1 MRVCFLT
8 HYFPPEVGA
17 PQTRIELVA
26 RALARSGAEVTVHTG
41 FPHYPDGGVKPPYRN
56 RRWLVERRD
65 GITIVRSAVCPAANR
80 GFALRLADHLA
91 FASSALV
98 TTRLSGPADVVVGE
112 SPPLF
117 TAAAGV
123 PYAAVKDAAY
133 VVNVADR
140 WPASAV
146 EMGALRNPR
155 AIAAAEALELWLYR
169 RADLIVSPTQG
180 IALALDDLP
189 EAHGKS
195 QRVWPV
201 VDVARFMA
209 DDGPPRHEEVADGRP
224 LRVLFAGTVGLAHG
238 LEVLVRAAQLAGPD
252 VVQVTIAG
260 GGADAQHIARLIEDE
275 RVGNVKM
282 LGVVPSAEV
291 PRLYRAADASAVLLR
306 DLPIFQGALPTKLL
320 EGMAAAKPVI
330 LSARGEAARFIES
343 ARAGI
348 VVAPEDP
355 QALCAAIRRLHE
367 DAELRREL
375 GAAARRHV
383 EANFGVT
390 RAAEEWAAQLRRAV
404 AARAAGAGRS
414 GRAAAARCQAG

>member
-26 RALARSGAEVTVHTG
+26 RTLARSAAEVTVHTG

-65 GITIVRSAVCPAANR
+65 GITIVRSAVYPAANQ

-98 TTRLSGPADVVVGE
+98 SARLSGPADVVVGE

-123 PYAAVKDAAY
+123 LYAASKGAAY

-146 EMGALRNPR
+146 EMGALTNAR
-155 AIAAAEALELWLYR
+155 AIAAAEALERWLYR
-169 RADLIVSPTQG
+169 RAEVIVSPTQG
-180 IALALDDLP
+180 IARALDELP

-201 VDVARFMA
+201 VDVNRFKPA
-209 DDGPPRHEEVADGRP
+209 SGGPPRGGP
-224 LRVLFAGTVGLAHG
+224 LRVVFAGTVGLAHG
-238 LEVLVRAAQLAGPD
+238 LDVLVRAAQQAGPD

-260 GGADAQHIARLIEDE
+260 GGADRDRIAELIRSEGVANVE
-275 RVGNVKM
+275 LVGV
-282 LGVVPSAEV
+282 LPAAEV
-291 PRLYRAADASAVLLR
+291 PALYARSDASAVLLR
-306 DLPIFQGALPTKLL
+306 DLPIFEGALPTKLL
-320 EGMAAAKPVI
+320 EGMAAGKPV
-330 LSARGEAARFIES
+330 LLCARGEAARFV
-343 ARAGI
+343 ADAGAGLVI
-348 VVAPEDP
+348 APGDP
-355 QALCAAIRRLHE
+355 DALAQAIRRLH
-367 DAELRREL
+367 AEPEL
-375 GAAARRHV
+375 QRSLGSAGRTYV
-383 EANFGVT
+383 EANFGAT
-390 RAAEEWAAQLRRAV
+390 RAAAEWERQLQRAFASHRDRR
-404 AARAAGAGRS
+404 AGRS
-414 GRAAAARCQAG
+414 SRAAAAPYRVG